1 MRRLSMG
8 ALPRYIGLLTT
19 FNRRVDKTT
28 SVLMTFST
36 CAAVTLGSCTSLR
49 TCIAT
54 SGNEGRIT
62 RLALRSSKKPVRNF
76 FSKSIVG
83 KTQTT
88 NQEKKQRKRK
98 KHHDG
103 RM

>member
-49 TCIAT
+49 TRIAT
-54 SGNEGRIT
+54 SGNEGKVT
-62 RLALRSSKKPVRNF
+62 RLALRSSKKLVRNF
-76 FSKSIVG
+76 FTKSIVG
-83 KTQTT
+83 KSRTKDR
-88 NQEKKQRKRK
+88 EVYRRRGGFL
-98 KHHDG
+98 HDG